1 MYTSDKY
8 NFENVVPN
16 KRRHLS
22 TNLKFKDQND
32 LIELDKKKNILN
44 FSKLVSNVILI
55 IVMSFFLIILIKLQH
70 VFFYSPDLYNINKDF
85 LQKNRGK
92 IFDRN
97 GELIA
102 TNIDTKDFYLDTRRV
117 LDKNNLKIKLKKI
130 FPYKNDTYFE
140 NIFSKKQYIK
150 IKKYLTVNEQNQ
162 LKKVGDPGIMLHNS
176 TKRIY
181 LQHNL
186 FSHLTGFKS
195 SELKSKI
202 EKNLDD
208 KLKNGNDI
216 NLTLD
221 LRIQHKVHEEL
232 TKSLRL
238 YNASSAVAVVMDVN
252 NGEIISLV
260 SLPDF
265 NPNHPEDIK
274 AFSENNL
281 AFEARYEMGST
292 LKIFNAALVYENN
305 SQLEKNKFTI
315 DSGYQITSEK
325 LIKDEHIKKNNLNFD
340 EIFTKSSNVGSI
352 KILESTGIEKQKSL
366 FRKLGIN
373 DQISLYGLNVVKN
386 RLPKNWDS
394 QASKFIS
401 YGYGI
406 SISPISLV
414 AAYASLVNGGFK
426 IQPKIH
432 RSSDFKKERIFKE
445 STSKK
450 INFLLNEVV
459 QNGTGKNAGVEG
471 ISVGGKTGTSKKLE
485 NGNYSE
491 NKVITSFI
499 GAFPINSPKYLAFI
513 LFDEPR
519 RNKSESLENFGGNT
533 AAPTFSRVIKKIA
546 PILNRSNYIKIE

>member
-1 MYTSDKY
+1 M
-8 NFENVVPN
+8 
-16 KRRHLS
+16 
-22 TNLKFKDQND
+22 
-32 LIELDKKKNILN
+32 
-44 FSKLVSNVILI
+44 
-55 IVMSFFLIILIKLQH
+55 
-70 VFFYSPDLYNINKDF
+70 
-85 LQKNRGK
+85 
-92 IFDRN
+92 
-97 GELIA
+97 
-102 TNIDTKDFYLDTRRV
+102 
-117 LDKNNLKIKLKKI
+117 
-130 FPYKNDTYFE
+130 
-140 NIFSKKQYIK
+140 
-150 IKKYLTVNEQNQ
+150 
-162 LKKVGDPGIMLHNS
+162 
-176 TKRIY
+176 
-181 LQHNL
+181 
-186 FSHLTGFKS
+186 
-195 SELKSKI
+195 
-202 EKNLDD
+202 
-208 KLKNGNDI
+208 
-216 NLTLD
+216 
-221 LRIQHKVHEEL
+221 
-232 TKSLRL
+232 
-238 YNASSAVAVVMDVN
+238 
-252 NGEIISLV
+252 
-260 SLPDF
+260 
-265 NPNHPEDIK
+265 
-274 AFSENNL
+274 
-281 AFEARYEMGST
+281 
-292 LKIFNAALVYENN
+292 
-305 SQLEKNKFTI
+305 
-315 DSGYQITSEK
+315 
-325 LIKDEHIKKNNLNFD
+325 
-340 EIFTKSSNVGSI
+340 
-352 KILESTGIEKQKSL
+352 